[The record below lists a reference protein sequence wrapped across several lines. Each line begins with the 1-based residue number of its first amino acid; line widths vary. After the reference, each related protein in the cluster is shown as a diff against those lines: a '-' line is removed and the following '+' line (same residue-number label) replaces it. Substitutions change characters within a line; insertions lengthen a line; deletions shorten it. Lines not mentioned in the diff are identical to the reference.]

1 MAVTSHFALPTSH
14 FRIHP
19 LTYSPIHLPRGLL
32 LRTSYFA
39 LALKH
44 YLALP
49 KPATLMEWIKIYL
62 KFYICAYF
70 VVLFVIPNIRIY
82 KETGI
87 NPFVFGDRDN
97 LHDFIG
103 MVMKI
108 LIGVVAAVIIF
119 SGFMGPGQSYLV
131 PVTYL
136 ERNWAMYAG
145 MVLIHLSFFL
155 ILIAQLQMNKSWR
168 MGIDEKNRTQL
179 VTSGLFKISR
189 NPIFLGI
196 IISVIGIFLILP
208 NMFTFAIMILT
219 YFVIQVQVRLE
230 EAFLE
235 KQHGQKYLQ
244 YKQQVKRFL

>member
-1 MAVTSHFALPTSH
+1 
-14 FRIHP
+14 
-19 LTYSPIHLPRGLL
+19 
-32 LRTSYFA
+32 
-39 LALKH
+39 
-44 YLALP
+44 
-49 KPATLMEWIKIYL
+49 MEWIKIYL

-87 NPFVFGDRDN
+87 NPLVFGDRDN

-108 LIGVVAAVIIF
+108 LIGVVAVLIIF
-119 SGFMGPGQSYLV
+119 SGFIGQGQRYLV
-131 PVTYL
+131 PVPYL
-136 ERNWAMYAG
+136 EKPWAVYTG
-145 MVLIHLSFFL
+145 MVLIHVSFFL
-155 ILIAQLQMNKSWR
+155 IFIAQQQMNRSWR

-196 IISVIGIFLILP
+196 IISVTGIFLILP

-244 YKQQVKRFL
+244 YKRQVKRFL